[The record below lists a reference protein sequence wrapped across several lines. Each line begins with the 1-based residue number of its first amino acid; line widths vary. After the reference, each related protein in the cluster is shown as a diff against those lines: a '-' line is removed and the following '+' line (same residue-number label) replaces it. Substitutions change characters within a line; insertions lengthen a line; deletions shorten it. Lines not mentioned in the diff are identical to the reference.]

1 MNTLP
6 QAILKQAQSLPEGG
20 VLSPKEFL
28 HLGSRAAIDQAFSR
42 LSMEGKLLRVARGAY
57 VAPVSSRFG
66 SRAPSPEKVIQALA
80 EQNGEIVVPH
90 GASSANVLGL
100 TQQVPIREVYLT
112 SGKTREL
119 TLGHSIVLVK
129 HAPRWMMALGSRPA
143 GAAVRAL
150 AWMGP
155 THVSKSLASLR
166 RTLPSSEWQ
175 TLTTARAGLPGWMA
189 QAIGKESMHG

>member
-1 MNTLP
+1 MDTVP

-42 LSMEGKLLRVARGAY
+42 LSKEGKLLRVARGAY
-57 VAPVSSRFG
+57 VAPVYSRFG
-66 SRAPSPEKVIQALA
+66 ARAPSSEKVIQALG
-80 EQNGEIVVPH
+80 EQNGEVVVPH

-100 TQQVPIREVYLT
+100 TRQVPIREVYLT
-112 SGKTREL
+112 SGKTRQL
-119 TLGHSIVLVK
+119 TLGHSTILVK

-155 THVSKSLASLR
+155 THVSKSLATLR

-175 TLTTARAGLPGWMA
+175 TLTNARAGLPGWMA
-189 QAIGKESMHG
+189 QAIGKEAMHG